1 MKNLLNT
8 RILGN
13 VALAALFSVVSCSQ
27 QQRGM
32 FASAISST
40 GIVSQSQ
47 AEAAMKVGEHIGKA
61 AQSLDEEEEYYL
73 GRGVAATILAK
84 YRPLNDGQLTSYVNK
99 VGAVVA
105 GVSDRPETFGGYHVM
120 VLDTEEINAV
130 SAPGGFIFVTKG
142 FLKIVPD
149 EDALAAVLAHEVA
162 HVVKGHGLKAISEAN
177 LSEALIL
184 IGKEAASSQAGSMVQ
199 QLTATF
205 SDSIDD
211 ISKTLL
217 VKGYSRSQEYE
228 ADEYAEVLLKRS
240 GYNKGSLHSM
250 LTALENA
257 SKGGTKGGWT
267 STHPKPTDR
276 IDELGSSATASAAT
290 PAQLERAK
298 RFQQNVG
305 KLG

>member
-1 MKNLLNT
+1 MKGSDL
-8 RILGN
+8 IK
-13 VALAALFSVVSCSQ
+13 LAAVVVLIAGLAACSQ

-40 GIVSQSQ
+40 GLVTQSQ
-47 AEAAMKVGEHIGKA
+47 AETAMKAGEHIGKA
-61 AQSLDEEEEYYL
+61 AQSLNDEEEYYL

-84 YRPLNDGQLTSYVNK
+84 YKPYSNTSLSLYVNK
-99 VGAVVA
+99 VASVVA

-130 SAPGGFIFVTKG
+130 SAPGGFIFVTRG

-162 HVVKGHGLKAISEAN
+162 HVVKGHGVKAISEAN

-184 IGKEAASSQAGSMVQ
+184 IGKEAASSQGGSMVS

-205 SDSIDD
+205 GDSIDD

-228 ADEYAEVLLKRS
+228 ADEYAEILMKRS
-240 GYNKGSLHSM
+240 GYNTGSLLTM
-250 LTALENA
+250 LNALDAA

-267 STHPKPTDR
+267 STHPKPEDR
-276 IDELGSSATASAAT
+276 IDELGSSVKSAAAT
-290 PAQLERAK
+290 PGQLERAK

-305 KLG
+305 NLS